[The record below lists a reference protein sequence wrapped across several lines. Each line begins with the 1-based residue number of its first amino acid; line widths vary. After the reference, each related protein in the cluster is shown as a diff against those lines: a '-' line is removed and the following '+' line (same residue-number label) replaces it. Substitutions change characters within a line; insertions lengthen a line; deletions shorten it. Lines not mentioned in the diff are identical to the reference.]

1 VLRLSLRNIWSR
13 KGRLLLTAIAV
24 IAGTAFL
31 SGVFVF
37 TDTIK
42 GSFNTMFASAY
53 AKTDAFVRSA
63 QVIEGQFGEEQ
74 RDRIDVSLVDKVRA
88 VPGVVEAFGDVVG
101 TATLTFGDTVVGMD
115 GPPKFAG
122 AWIDSE
128 NSPWQLAEGR
138 GATGPDEVVIDRG
151 SSKMAKIPL
160 GAKVTATSIGQPRD
174 FTVVGIATFAGNDSS
189 GGVAWSLYSLET
201 AQQFLIG
208 DTTKIDSIVV
218 VGDGDSTPEGLVASI
233 TSAVGDPD
241 VEVLTGAEITKENQ
255 SAVEQSLSFIT
266 IFLSVF
272 ALISLFVGS
281 FIIYNVFSI
290 SAAQRQRENALL
302 RAIGASR
309 SQVTRSMFV
318 EAVVVGV
325 GGSLLGCLGGVGLAS
340 TILTVLS
347 KVGFSPGESPLVI
360 HPTGF
365 IITLVVGVVVTVL
378 CAIVPAIRSG
388 RVPPLAAMRDVS
400 VDQADVSR
408 GRRWL
413 AGVAV
418 VAAIGFTALGIS
430 GRTVAL
436 GAGVACLFLALVA
449 AGPLVAG
456 PFARVVS
463 PMLARARGAAG
474 TMAGRNAARNPKRTA
489 LTASALAVGLALL
502 IGVATLGASA
512 KATARSVVGKSVATD
527 YVVMPKQ
534 GNGGIGLPATL
545 ADDIAATGVGDVLG
559 YAAGAINIVEKGEP
573 RAKQVVAFDPADA
586 AAVLDIPFLSGGF
599 TDLGPT
605 GILVAKDKAAR
616 DGLQVGS
623 TLTAS
628 LLGGEPMQL
637 TVAGVFDSDLFGNLI
652 VDRALFADSPFPLLD
667 IAVFVHANGG
677 VSEKN
682 SATLKAVVDGYPSAK
697 LQSRDE
703 FIDDQSKQVDGFL
716 NFIYALLGISIF
728 IAVVGIVIT
737 LYLAVWERR
746 RELGLLRAVG
756 MTRKQVR
763 TSVLWESMITA
774 VVGVL
779 IGTVLGVSLGWII
792 VRALRD
798 QGLSSFSLP
807 VLTIAVAAALSLVFA
822 ALAAFLP
829 ARRAARSD
837 VLDAIA
843 TT

>member
-1 VLRLSLRNIWSR
+1 MLRLSLRNIWSR

-63 QVIEGQFGEEQ
+63 QVIEGDFGNEQ
-74 RDRIDVSLVDKVRA
+74 RDRIDLSLVDEVRS
-88 VPGVVEAFGDVVG
+88 VPGVAEAFGDVVG
-101 TATLTFGDTVVGMD
+101 TATLTYGDTVVGVD

-122 AWIDSE
+122 VWIDSE

-138 GATGPDEVVIDRG
+138 GAEAPDEVVIDRM
-151 SSKMAKIPL
+151 SSKMATIPL
-160 GAKVTATSIGQPRD
+160 GAKVTATAIGQPRE

-189 GGVAWSLYSLET
+189 GGVTWSLYQLDT

-208 DTTKIDSIVV
+208 DTSKIDSIVV
-218 VGDGDSTPEGLVASI
+218 AGDGGSTPEQLVASI
-233 TSAVGDPD
+233 SSAIADPD

-266 IFLSVF
+266 LFLSVF

-325 GGSLLGCLGGVGLAS
+325 GGSLLGCLGGIGLAS

-365 IITLVVGVVVTVL
+365 IVTLVVGVVVTVL

-388 RVPPLAAMRDVS
+388 RVPPLAAMRDVA

-413 AGVAV
+413 AAV
-418 VAAIGFTALGIS
+418 SVIAAVGFTALGVS

-463 PMLARARGAAG
+463 PALARARGAAG

-512 KATARSVVGKSVATD
+512 KATARSVVGKTVATD

-534 GNGGIGLPATL
+534 GNGGIGLPNTL
-545 ADDIAATGVGDVLG
+545 AADLAAAGVGDVLG
-559 YAAGAINIVEKGEP
+559 YAGGAINIFEKGEP
-573 RAKQVVAFDPADA
+573 KAKQVVAFDPGDA

-599 TDLGPT
+599 ADLGPT

-623 TLTAS
+623 TLQAS
-628 LLGGEPMQL
+628 LLGGAPMEL

-667 IAVFVHANGG
+667 FAVFVHANGG
-677 VSEKN
+677 VTPAN
-682 SATLKAVVDGYPSAK
+682 TATLQAVVDAYPSAK

-703 FIDDQSKQVDGFL
+703 FVDEQSKQVDGFL

-774 VVGVL
+774 LVGVI

-792 VRALRD
+792 VHALRD

-829 ARRAARSD
+829 ARRAARSV